1 MEHSVRSP
9 VLSGLAGIL
18 LLLSGC
24 SVSQT
29 IPSEGQSVVAL
40 PSQLLETSGL
50 LCLEQDFISFNDSG
64 GKPILY
70 RFDRNG
76 DLKQQLQLS
85 FRNSDWEAIS
95 SDGEFLYLADTG
107 NNAGYKQALFI
118 YKVPRNWSGLKQPY
132 TPERLE
138 IILPP
143 DEKRQP
149 YQHDL
154 DFEAL
159 VYHQNALWLIS
170 KSWHSQVPTGYKLDP
185 KLKQQQLGK
194 ALLFANPG
202 FLVTDAVFEQD
213 KQEWWLVGYP
223 DPRKA
228 IWAYLSNA
236 GFQPQIARYDK
247 DLLLL
252 DTKALPSTGQVEGL
266 CIDQE
271 KQIWISEEGSK
282 QSPALLIKT
291 GFSSNQ
297 MN

>member
-18 LLLSGC
+18 MLLSGC
-24 SVSQT
+24 SISQT

-50 LCLEQDFISFNDSG
+50 LCVEQNFISFNDSG
-64 GKPILY
+64 GKPVLY
-70 RFDRNG
+70 RFDRTG
-76 DLKQQLQLS
+76 QIKHQLQLS

-118 YKVPRNWSGLKQPY
+118 YKVPLNWSGLKQPY
-132 TPERLE
+132 RPERLE
-138 IILPP
+138 ILLPE
-143 DEKRQP
+143 DKKRQP

-159 VYHQNALWLIS
+159 VYQQDSLWLIS
-170 KSWHSQVPTGYKLDP
+170 KSWDSQTPKRYKLDP

-194 ALLFANPG
+194 ALPFANPG
-202 FLVTDAVFEQD
+202 FLVTDAVFDQN

-236 GFQPQIARYDK
+236 GFQPQIARYDEN
-247 DLLLL
+247 LLLL
-252 DTKALPSTGQVEGL
+252 ETKALPTTGQVEGL
-266 CIDQE
+266 CIDQD
-271 KQIWISEEGSK
+271 KQIWISEEGTK

-291 GFSSNQ
+291 GFSSSK
-297 MN
+297 